1 VTLERV
7 ETFEPVET
15 REPLVTLGVL
25 DLLEDAATR

>member
-1 VTLERV
+1 VTPERV
-7 ETFEPVET
+7 ETRDPLET